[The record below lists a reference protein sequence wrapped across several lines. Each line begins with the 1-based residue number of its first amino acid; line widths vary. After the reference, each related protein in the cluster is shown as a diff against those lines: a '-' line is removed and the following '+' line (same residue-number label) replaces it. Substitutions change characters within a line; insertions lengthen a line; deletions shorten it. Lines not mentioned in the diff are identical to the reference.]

1 LVVGIIEKVDEVL
14 IAGSI
19 GAALTVVFTLTFP
32 DGVSVVFVRMRIVP
46 PEICLL
52 CTVSLPESR

>member
-52 CTVSLPESR
+52 CTVSLPVSR